1 MYKIYSEVMGTDG
14 KKVRICIHDDT
25 VETDELKVLE
35 PKLHLQDSN
44 AGSLEFKVAPNN
56 IAYFPITQYYDIAT
70 GIEEIT
76 RSSIASSGLTTG
88 ELDPDTA
95 APITPAANNSVYTTN
110 LITLDSYEDQETG
123 KILPTTTVDLSWN
136 INEAA
141 SAISTSSMAHSST
154 SGSHLDYPADSY
166 INVENSGAITFFG
179 QYTNDDFPSGLIGR
193 SGIEDFKLMMLNAH
207 LSSDSYLTIVDSPAD
222 NYQLASDQFAAVI
235 AAYQRPFSITFTVAN
250 QNKRSYTTKW
260 RLAYYIGTR
269 GYYAGDWASPDEYDS
284 STGEGTVNFMLPLG
298 TSKARIL
305 CKFVDGGLTKEISP
319 SDFGQTSS
327 SPKTSS
333 ITYTDKSELYYRA
346 LFYKYSEGEYTSVSS
361 TDFIQQGVAV
371 DIPEEA
377 THAKLRI
384 IRGSS
389 PGPMPFGD
397 DWASKISGQS
407 YLIYPHITPI
417 LFWYKGASSAEAVFD
432 HSTTYEPNA
441 NTQIIEVPSA
451 TDPSD
456 LITMFRIELKAA
468 DGVDIHDKFDSA
480 TAITYIESGMALKR
494 TTYEI
499 DPLGRMEATIIV
511 CKDMTT
517 KTYSD
522 HWRWK
527 VYDENEITNAFVD
540 YEGNE
545 YTDMDDTRVQ
555 CTLMGSY
562 QEVGDGA
569 RAIEFKALSNSGN
582 QNATIADVKW
592 GVVAYHYNS
601 RTSEYEFLHCE
612 RWMGNPSEYDHLG
625 VIDGIKITH
634 FRIMIQYTERNN
646 EPRQISYSDFSQIA
660 THQTWEVIN
669 RQEKE
674 IWEGRVLSEDVDF
687 WNCRNIHC
695 EGELSYLNDTLQ
707 PPKAYNN
714 YTIPLFF
721 KAVIDIHNSK
731 STSARQ
737 FTLGQIWD
745 PYSDTAP
752 GTTTNIVTQYESTL
766 EIINKL
772 VEDYGGHIKVYKQN
786 GKRMIDWVKD
796 IDTAESKQTIN
807 FGENLL
813 DFTRNYDMSQLCT
826 VVMPT
831 GEVVQE
837 GESSRAGEPL
847 SINNGK
853 GPTSGQLL
861 YLGDND
867 RVYIQKGANLGGY
880 KTGVAVVEPGKT
892 YYFSGRLHGGYV
904 AYTIKSNRDGTGD
917 YYQGG
922 TVTAG
927 SADKVGFEDF
937 LDKEIKIPEGAHSVV
952 MCSFGNDIQMALKKQ
967 IEEVEG
973 IDIVLTVDEV
983 ADDTESDGTTWH
995 KKGSPYVSNP
1005 RTLAKYGWIEK
1016 RLNLEEVTDAQTLYN
1031 AAKKYLQDG
1040 QFEEMSLEVTAID
1053 LNSLGA
1059 LVDNINLY
1067 DNVRVISEPHGLD
1080 RVFPV
1085 TEIDIPLDDPA
1096 GQTFTLGVKQEVSLS
1111 EASSSVDEKLAKQI
1125 ATAPTTAA
1133 VIREAKR
1140 NAALAINNAT
1150 SGSYI
1155 TMKMDDNG
1163 HPCEL
1168 IISNM
1173 ENYQDPTANVWRWN
1187 KAGLAHSTKGY
1198 NLTEFNTNVAI
1209 TADGRVIANEVIGN
1223 HFEGVTID
1231 GGHITIGA
1239 NSTPGV
1245 ENELIIRSSSNT
1257 SSYVKFKAD
1266 TGTGKGRVI
1275 FGYYKQDGNST
1286 TSVDYASIEDYSI
1299 SQQGGGVHRGIR
1311 ILGNGGNFTGS
1322 SNDGGLILIQTD
1334 DLAVSKW
1341 NNANIRTGYTG
1352 TITVGGDVRNV
1363 DVLNGFIVG
1372 AY

>member
-56 IAYFPITQYYDIAT
+56 IAYFPITQYYDVAT
-70 GIEEIT
+70 GVEEIT
-76 RSSIASSGLTTG
+76 RSNIASSGLTTG
-88 ELDPDTA
+88 ELDPDTG
-95 APITPAANNSVYTTN
+95 APITPATNNSVYTTN

-123 KILPTTTVDLSWN
+123 RILPATTVDLSWS

-141 SAISTSSMAHSST
+141 SAISTSSMAHSSM

-179 QYTNDDFPSGLIGR
+179 QYNNDDFPSGLIGR
-193 SGIEDFKLMMLNAH
+193 TGIDDFKVMMLNAH
-207 LSSDSYLTIVDSPAD
+207 LSSDSYLTIVDSPVD
-222 NYQLASDQFAAVI
+222 NYQLTSDQFAAVI
-235 AAYQRPFSITFTVAN
+235 AAYPRPFSITFTVTN
-250 QNKRSYTTKW
+250 QNKRSYATKW
-260 RLAYYIGTR
+260 RLAYYIGTAGR
-269 GYYAGDWASPDEYDS
+269 YATDWVSPDEYDS
-284 STGEGTVNFMLPLG
+284 STGEGTVKFTLPLG
-298 TSKARIL
+298 CSKARIL
-305 CKFVDGGLTKEISP
+305 CKFVDGNSTMEISP

-327 SPKTSS
+327 TSS
-333 ITYTDKSELYYRA
+333 ITYTDKSELYYKA
-346 LFYKYSEGEYTSVSS
+346 LFYKYADGSYSLLSS
-361 TDFIQQGVAV
+361 TAYIQQGYAV
-371 DIPEEA
+371 DIPEDA
-377 THAKLRI
+377 THAKLSI

-389 PGPMPFGD
+389 QGPIQFGN

-407 YLIYPHITPI
+407 YLTYPHITPV
-417 LFWYKGASSAEAVFD
+417 LFWYKGASAAEAVFD
-432 HSTTYEPNA
+432 HSTEYEPNA
-441 NTQIIEVPSA
+441 NTQTIEVPSA
-451 TDPSD
+451 TNPSD

-468 DGVDIHDKFDSA
+468 SGVDIHDEFDS
-480 TAITYIESGMALKR
+480 TKAITYVESGMALKR
-494 TTYEI
+494 VTYEI

-545 YTDMDDTRVQ
+545 YTDASDTRVR
-555 CTLMGSY
+555 CTLMGDY

-582 QNATIADVKW
+582 QNATVADVKW
-592 GVVAYHYNS
+592 GVVAYHYNA
-601 RTSEYEFLHCE
+601 RTQEYEFLHCE
-612 RWMGNPSEYDHLG
+612 RWMDNPSEYDHLG
-625 VIDGIKITH
+625 VFDGIKMTH
-634 FRIMIQYTERNN
+634 FRIMIQYTERDN

-674 IWEGRVLSEDVDF
+674 IWEGRVLSEDIDF

-813 DFTRNYDMSQLCT
+813 DFTRNYDMSKLCT

-831 GEVVQE
+831 GEVIQE
-837 GESSRAGEPL
+837 GQSSRAGDPL
-847 SINNGK
+847 PINNGK

-867 RVYIQKGANLGGY
+867 RVYIQKGSNLSGY

-952 MCSFGNDIQMALKKQ
+952 MCSFGNDIQMALKNQ

-973 IDIVLTVDEV
+973 IDIVLTVDEI

-1005 RTLAKYGWIEK
+1005 STLAKYGWIEK

-1125 ATAPTTAA
+1125 ATAPTTAS

-1155 TMKMDDNG
+1155 TFKMNDSG

-1168 IISNM
+1168 IISDR
-1173 ENYQDPTANVWRWN
+1173 ENYQDPNAKVWRWN
-1187 KAGLAHSTKGY
+1187 ERGLAHSSKGY
-1198 NLTEFNTNVAI
+1198 NLTEFNTNIAI
-1209 TADGRVIANEVIGN
+1209 TADGQVIANEVIGN
-1223 HFEGVTID
+1223 HFEGVTIN
-1231 GGHITIGA
+1231 GGQITIGA

-1245 ENELIIRSSSNT
+1245 ANKILVRKPANDSPTVRLSVPSSSG
-1257 SSYVKFKAD
+1257 SKPGIQF
-1266 TGTGKGRVI
+1266 GTLS
-1275 FGYYKQDGNST
+1275 DGSDIPSN
-1286 TSVDYASIEDYSI
+1286 DYASIEENIVTLD
-1299 SQQGGGVHRGIR
+1299 GTPKKCLR
-1311 ILGNGGNFTGS
+1311 IYGNN
-1322 SNDGGLILIQTD
+1322 GLILQTPT
-1334 DLAVSKW
+1334 LMVGSSSPYAVGW
-1341 NNANIRTGYTG
+1341 TGSITYDG
-1352 TITVGGDVRNV
+1352 KTITVNHGMITS
-1363 DVLNGFIVG
+1363 FT
-1372 AY
+1372 